1 MGGPG
6 FPVAAAERGRK
17 VIVGLNSSLQV
28 GDHDFTRFGIIP
40 SVCFLVDIPETVES
54 SWYTG
59 QVVVGLKE
67 SCFEPSSPVRH
78 CAELHSILSSR
89 NLHSKPILF
98 IYSDGGPDHR
108 LTYLSVQ
115 VALITLFLE
124 LDLDFLC
131 VARTAPF
138 HSWRN
143 PVERVM
149 SLLNLGLQSIGLMRN
164 KMDDVYESAI
174 ANCNSMTQLRKVV
187 EKNHSVKD
195 GTLDSVS
202 PVKVLM
208 SCVFQR
214 LELKGQK
221 FQCFTAATEADIEE
235 FWLSL
240 KSVDASVT
248 PEEKWVK
255 ALLPQHPKIKE
266 FIEHCCQLR
275 HYSFCIKK
283 CGKIDC
289 AICKPL
295 RLPSNV
301 FQQVNFLP
309 DPISN
314 SDGHYKPFKTVIS
327 AL

>member
-1 MGGPG
+1 MAVPNA
-6 FPVAAAERGRK
+6 VAMCICK
-17 VIVGLNSSLQV
+17 HHS
-28 GDHDFTRFGIIP
+28 
-40 SVCFLVDIPETVES
+40 IPETVES

-78 CAELHSILSSR
+78 CAELRSILSSR

-124 LDLDFLC
+124 LDLDFFC

-143 PVERVM
+143 PVERIM

-174 ANCNSMTQLRKVV
+174 ANCNSMTQLRKVA

-221 FQCFTAATEADIEE
+221 FQCFTAATKADIEE

-266 FIEHCCQLR
+266 FSERCCQLR

-289 AICKPL
+289 AICKPP
-295 RLPSNV
+295 RLPSDV
-301 FQQVNFLP
+301 C
-309 DPISN
+309 
-314 SDGHYKPFKTVIS
+314 
-327 AL
+327 